1 MLRYNC
7 AISSGHVLSPVF
19 TLEFSNRFQ
28 CCSLGINTLVCSI
41 SSMLTWAA
49 VVRARG
55 VRKTR
60 PTLTCEEGRV
70 SMSTTSCREP
80 FKKDQ

>member
-1 MLRYNC
+1 MLRCNC
-7 AISSGHVLSPVF
+7 AISTGHVLLPVF

-28 CCSLGINTLVCSI
+28 CCSLGINTLVFSI
-41 SSMLTWAA
+41 PRLLIWAA

-55 VRKTR
+55 VRKTK

-70 SMSTTSCREP
+70 TTSTTSCKEP
-80 FKKDQ
+80 L